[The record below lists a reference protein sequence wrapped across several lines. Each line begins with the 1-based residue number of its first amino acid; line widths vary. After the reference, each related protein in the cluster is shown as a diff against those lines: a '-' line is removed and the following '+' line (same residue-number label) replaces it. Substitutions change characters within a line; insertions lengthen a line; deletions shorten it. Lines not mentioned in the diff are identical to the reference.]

1 MKNLNLNIPT
11 YMNIRLTAYT
21 ILVMGLASCGRNSE
35 VYDAS
40 GNFEAEEIIVSSEA
54 TGKILKLSID
64 EGLLLK
70 AGQSVGYIDTTQLFL
85 RKKQLLYSIRAL
97 LAKQPD
103 ASSQLSTIQKQIET
117 ANYEKKRVEN
127 LLKDDAATKKQ
138 LDDLNAQIDL
148 LQKQYHS
155 LQVSLSIST
164 QSIQSET
171 LPLKAQ
177 VEQLEDQ
184 IKKSIIVNP
193 IEGTVLTKYAEQE
206 EVVTTGKAIYKI
218 ADLSNILLRVYISG
232 DQLTTVKIGQ
242 KVMIKVD
249 DVNGGSKNY
258 EGVLEWVSDK
268 AEFTPKTIQTKDER
282 ANLVYAIKI
291 KVKNDGFLKLGMY
304 GDVTFSAQ

>member
-1 MKNLNLNIPT
+1 MKPHYSNILT
-11 YMNIRLTAYT
+11 HMNTRLIAYA
-21 ILVMGLASCGRNSE
+21 ILIIGLTSCGRNSE
-35 VYDAS
+35 MYDAS

-54 TGKILKLSID
+54 TGKILQLNFD
-64 EGLLLK
+64 EGTALK
-70 AGQSVGYIDTTQLFL
+70 AGQPVGYIDTTQLFL
-85 RKKQLLYSIRAL
+85 RKKQLVYSIRAL

-117 ANYEKKRVEN
+117 ANFEKKRVES

-171 LPLKAQ
+171 LPLRVQ
-177 VEQLEDQ
+177 IEQLEDQ
-184 IKKSIIVNP
+184 IKKSVINNP
-193 IEGTVLTKYAEQE
+193 IEGTVLTKYAEQG
-206 EVVTTGKAIYKI
+206 EVVTAGKAIYKI

-232 DQLTTVKIGQ
+232 DQLTSIKIGQ
-242 KVMIKVD
+242 KVNVRVD
-249 DVNGGSKNY
+249 DVNGGSKSY

-291 KVKNDGFLKLGMY
+291 KVKNDGFLKIGMY
-304 GDVTFSAQ
+304 GDVTLK